1 MDRIS
6 ALRNLE
12 DALRAYEAGDID
24 LAGLEA
30 RVETVLRTYATEFDR
45 SDLSVYRAT
54 GGAADGTVV
63 AAESPAAA
71 RERIGEQVDAE
82 ELEFELDQVG

>member
-24 LAGLEA
+24 LAGLEDRA
-30 RVETVLRTYATEFDR
+30 ETILRTYATEFEE
-45 SDLSVYRAT
+45 SELSVYRAT
-54 GGAADGTVV
+54 GGVADGTVV

-71 RERIGEQVDAE
+71 RDRIGEQVDAE
-82 ELEFELDQVG
+82 ELEFELEHLG

>member
-12 DALRAYEAGDID
+12 DALREYEAGEMD
-24 LAGLEA
+24 LAGLEE
-30 RVETVLRTYATEFDR
+30 RVGTILRTYATEFER
-45 SDLSVYRAT
+45 TDLSVYRAT

-63 AAESPAAA
+63 AAETPTAA
-71 RERIGEQVDAE
+71 RERIDEQVDAE
-82 ELEFELDQVG
+82 ELEFELEQLD